1 MTTDKSP
8 EQIILQTEKWIR
20 SVVVGLNFC
29 PFAAKEL
36 KQNSISYEV
45 YETTSK
51 QKILEGL
58 SAVLTKMD
66 EDEKVAT
73 ALCILPQGFSDFK
86 IYLDLVNLA
95 EDFLIAED
103 YESVYQIAS
112 FHPLYCFADAA
123 ADDPANFTNRSPY
136 PMLHILR
143 ESAITAALKNFK
155 NADSIPGNNIKKAR
169 ELGLVQM
176 QALRNA
182 CFHLP

>member
-1 MTTDKSP
+1 MTTEKST
-8 EQIILQTEKWIR
+8 EEIILQTEKWIK

-36 KQNSISYEV
+36 KQNSIFYEV
-45 YETTSK
+45 YPTTSK
-51 QKILEGL
+51 QKILEAL

-66 EDEKVAT
+66 EDENIAT
-73 ALCILPQGFSDFK
+73 ALCILPGGFSDFK
-86 IYLDLVNLA
+86 LYLDLVNLA

-123 ADDPANFTNRSPY
+123 PDDPANFTNRSPY

-143 ESAITAALKNFK
+143 EDAITSALKNFK
-155 NADSIPGNNIKKAR
+155 NADSIPENNIKKAR

-176 QALRNA
+176 QTLRAA
-182 CFHLP
+182 CFQLP